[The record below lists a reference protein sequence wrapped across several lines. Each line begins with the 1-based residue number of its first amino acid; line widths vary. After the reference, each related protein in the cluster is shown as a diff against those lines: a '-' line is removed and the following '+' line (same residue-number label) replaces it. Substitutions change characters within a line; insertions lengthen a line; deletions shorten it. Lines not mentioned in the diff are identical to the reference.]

1 MYADLKYHWYMCLG
15 RNIVCRDRM
24 LKEKIISGR
33 TKMVLNHFS
42 HNGISSVYDEFK
54 PIANNNGFEISY
66 DGMEITV

>member
-1 MYADLKYHWYMCLG
+1 
-15 RNIVCRDRM
+15 M

-54 PIANNNGFEISY
+54 PIANNKGFEISY